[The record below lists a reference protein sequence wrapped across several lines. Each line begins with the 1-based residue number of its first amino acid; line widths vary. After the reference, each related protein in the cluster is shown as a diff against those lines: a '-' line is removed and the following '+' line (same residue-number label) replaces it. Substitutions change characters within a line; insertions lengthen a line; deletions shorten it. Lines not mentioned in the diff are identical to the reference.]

1 MKRVLA
7 LALCALG
14 LAAVIVACGGGG
26 DEAATADKLTIVGA
40 GN

>member
-14 LAAVIVACGGGG
+14 LVSAIVACGGGG
-26 DEAATADKLTIVGA
+26 DDAASADKLTIVGS